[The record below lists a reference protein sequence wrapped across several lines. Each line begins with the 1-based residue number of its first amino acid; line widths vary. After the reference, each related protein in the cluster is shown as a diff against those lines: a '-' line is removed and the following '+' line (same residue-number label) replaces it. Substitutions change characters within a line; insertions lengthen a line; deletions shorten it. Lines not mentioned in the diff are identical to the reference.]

1 MAWLAEHGSEGVDL
15 ETLLGP
21 PSPVPR
27 ALSDASGLPYKGTKS
42 TSTTYLQRRYTHP
55 SIIIPLGWIPDA
67 VILEGMF
74 LIQMSPIS
82 TMSCMQDYVKLLLS
96 QLARPHLVAGVT
108 EVHVVFD
115 APGAQQETPKEIQQ
129 CRRDKT

>member
-27 ALSDASGLPYKGTKS
+27 ALIDANGLPYKGTKS
-42 TSTTYLQRRYTHP
+42 TSTAYLQRRYTHP
-55 SIIIPLGWIPDA
+55 SIIIQELPSGWIPDD

-74 LIQMSPIS
+74 LIQTSPMS
-82 TMSCMQDYVKLLLS
+82 TMNCMQDYVKLLLS
-96 QLARPHLVAGVT
+96 RFVRPH
-108 EVHVVFD
+108 
-115 APGAQQETPKEIQQ
+115 
-129 CRRDKT
+129 